1 MIVIESSPRYDF
13 SFCLHAL
20 LHCCPGYIFLMV
32 LFGSLVMPNKSEE
45 GFGYS
50 FDVEIAM
57 CLFNNYS
64 GLVIV
69 VVVV

>member
-1 MIVIESSPRYDF
+1 
-13 SFCLHAL
+13 
-20 LHCCPGYIFLMV
+20 MV